1 MKGGQSGQ
9 LFLSDEMS
17 DPGMANRPL
26 HFSKTTLFY
35 HSVKRGVNVAKG
47 GRKDKNVNNSDI
59 KSIQHLTYSIDQF
72 ILYNKAYEC

>member
-26 HFSKTTLFY
+26 HFSKTILFY
-35 HSVKRGVNVAKG
+35 HSVKRGVNVTKG
-47 GRKDKNVNNSDI
+47 GRKDKYVKDSDI
-59 KSIQHLTYSIDQF
+59 K
-72 ILYNKAYEC
+72 

>member
-17 DPGMANRPL
+17 DPGMAHRPL

-47 GRKDKNVNNSDI
+47 GRRDKSVKDSDI
-59 KSIQHLTYSIDQF
+59 KFIRRLTDSIRQF
-72 ILYNKAYEC
+72 ILYNKAYE